1 MPTTMSEYKKALRK
15 PPLCELLPVRDYL
28 DGVAVQMDGSFVA
41 GYELDGLNSYYHD
54 DDMRNRSKRAFE
66 ALVRS
71 LPERS
76 MRMQV
81 RFEITEGIGDVRKH
95 YPRLNRSENPVLQDI
110 DRIRMQQWDE
120 NEEKGFYLRHI
131 LHAYFIWN
139 PRTHHEMADRQEG
152 KKRNW
157 FSLSA
162 DKCIQRERREHEDL
176 LAEFSSLMAGVEQT
190 LAATGMRIRRM
201 TDDEMFVE
209 AKRSLNPVFED
220 RGPYRRSEYSID
232 YRSAR
237 EQIVNTSI
245 EDEQEGYIQAGVLD
259 FPVVVNAEVT
269 IPDQTKVISGFKS
282 RMKKMQAA
290 QIDSRGGRMINV
302 DAAVAHSQ
310 LNDVL
315 TAVIS
320 SSLKVCEYSLVVT
333 IRTSKPVVSRSDLEE
348 AQREL
353 NRRRERVIHAV
364 GRMNGARAI
373 PESLAQRRLFLSSL
387 PGMAGPNQ
395 REMSA
400 LTLHAADHRD
410 TLARHGA
417 IAAHL
422 A

>member
-1 MPTTMSEYKKALRK
+1 M
-15 PPLCELLPVRDYL
+15 
-28 DGVAVQMDGSFVA
+28 
-41 GYELDGLNSYYHD
+41 GL
-54 DDMRNRSKRAFE
+54 
-66 ALVRS
+66 
-71 LPERS
+71 
-76 MRMQV
+76 
-81 RFEITEGIGDVRKH
+81 TG
-95 YPRLNRSENPVLQDI
+95 
-110 DRIRMQQWDE
+110 
-120 NEEKGFYLRHI
+120 
-131 LHAYFIWN
+131 
-139 PRTHHEMADRQEG
+139 
-152 KKRNW
+152 
-157 FSLSA
+157 
-162 DKCIQRERREHEDL
+162 
-176 LAEFSSLMAGVEQT
+176 
-190 LAATGMRIRRM
+190 AANI
-201 TDDEMFVE
+201 
-209 AKRSLNPVFED
+209 
-220 RGPYRRSEYSID
+220 SID

-245 EDEQEGYIQAGVLD
+245 EDEQEGYIQVGGFLYTFVSMKDLPDGTFPGILRELMVLD

-400 LTLHAADHRD
+400 LTLHAADLLPIETPWRGTVQSPLILLETPYRQLIPFSPYDSSMGDANMLFMAKSGGGKTFMAQMFLLMMARSNPLISIVERGDSYRPAGRTDGRPRD
-410 TLARHGA
+410 
-417 IAAHL
+417 
-422 A
+422 